1 MHVHK
6 IVLDTNCLLASISS
20 KSENFRVLR
29 DFQAGRS
36 RGRVLSTLLHSLNSS
51 RFKVQGS
58 RFIVQGSKFKV
69 QSSRFKVQSCPQIH
83 TDFEDLFSDRQAIIN
98 SQFPILNSM
107 KAPTL
112 LKLITSHL
120 KKGNNIEVDPNIK
133 KKEQPTLAALFLE
146 IRI

>member
-20 KSENFRVLR
+20 NSESFRVWR
-29 DFQAGRS
+29 DFQAGHS
-36 RGRVLSTLLHSLNSS
+36 RGRVLSTLLNSLNSS
-51 RFKVQGS
+51 RFK
-58 RFIVQGSKFKV
+58 VQGSKFKV

-133 KKEQPTLAALFLE
+133 KKRAAYFGCSFS
-146 IRI
+146 